1 MCLSHGN
8 VARRSVLAAGLALPL
23 AAMAGTAEAA
33 PARPFAIVNARIFD
47 GRRVIECGTVV
58 VDAGRVV
65 AVHEGAPPRGLP
77 VHDGRGK
84 TLLPGLIDGHVH
96 HTNPDRTDAPHFGVT
111 TELDMVSDPAAHG
124 PIRAQRRSYAPT
136 PLSDLWTAGWWA
148 TVPGGWGTDSG
159 LVFPLMEPGTDP
171 AEFVAARHAEGS
183 DHLKLAL
190 EDVHL
195 ITGARIPV
203 LSETQ
208 VRGLVAAAKRNR
220 MPSVAHA
227 TRQDMARTALSA
239 GVTGLVHLFS
249 DAEIAD
255 DVVRLAVRS
264 GAFVTPTLTLW
275 SALGSVQNPATK
287 SVITDP
293 RVAPLLS
300 AKQRGFLDAPWGFE
314 RPGVLETA
322 SRNVVKLHAAGVP
335 ITAGTDSGIPGI
347 AHGVSLLVEL
357 ELLVRAGLTPVQA
370 LAAATSTPAALY
382 GLADRGRI
390 ARGLRADLVLVN
402 GDPTRDITAMRDVS
416 AVWRNG
422 APVKREV

>member
-8 VARRSVLAAGLALPL
+8 IARRSVLAAGLALPF

-33 PARPFAIVNARIFD
+33 PSGPFAIVCARIFD

-58 VDAGRVV
+58 VDGGHII

-96 HTNPDRTDAPHFGVT
+96 HTNPDRTDAPRFGVT
-111 TELDMVSDPAAHG
+111 TELDMVSDPGAHG
-124 PIRAQRRSYAPT
+124 PIRRQRRSYAPT

-159 LVFPLMEPGTDP
+159 IEFPLMEPGTDP
-171 AEFVAARHAEGS
+171 AAFVAARHAEGS

-195 ITGARIPV
+195 ITGARLPV
-203 LSETQ
+203 LSEAQ
-208 VRGLVAAAKRNR
+208 VRGLIAAAKRHD

-227 TRQDMARTALSA
+227 TRQDMARTALAA
-239 GVTGLVHLFS
+239 GITGLVHLFS

-264 GAFVTPTLTLW
+264 GVFVTPTLTLW
-275 SALGSVQNPATK
+275 SALGSLRNPATK

-322 SRNVVKLHAAGVP
+322 SRNVAKLHAAGVP

-370 LAAATSTPAALY
+370 LAAATSTPAAHD
-382 GLADRGRI
+382 GFRDRGRI

-402 GDPTRDITAMRDVS
+402 GDPTRDITALRDIS

-422 APVKREV
+422 APVKREL